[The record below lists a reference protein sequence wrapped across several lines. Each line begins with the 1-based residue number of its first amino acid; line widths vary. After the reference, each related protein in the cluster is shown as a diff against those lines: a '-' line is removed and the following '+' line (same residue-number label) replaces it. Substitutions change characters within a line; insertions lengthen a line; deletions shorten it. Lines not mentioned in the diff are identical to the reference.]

1 MEMRTLGGTG
11 IQVSRFCLGAMMFG
25 AMGNRDHDDCVRIV
39 HTALDA
45 GINFI
50 DTADVYSAGESEVI
64 VGKAIKGRRDSL
76 VVATK
81 FFGAMPDGKDD
92 PNRKGASRRWITRAV
107 EDSLRRLDV
116 DCIDLYQQH
125 RFDSDTAQEESLG
138 ALSDLVHQGKIR
150 AIGSSTFG
158 AERIVE
164 AQWVAER
171 HGLERYRCDQSPYSL
186 FRRGIERAVLP
197 TCRRYGMGNIIWS
210 PLDGGWLSGRYRTSE
225 DFTDD
230 SRLVK
235 LANRWGGFDV
245 DNPLNRRKLALVQ
258 EVGAVA
264 DGAGLPL
271 SHLATAFTISHPDVT
286 SAIIGPRT
294 MEQLQG
300 TLEGA
305 DVRLSDDVLDALD
318 AIVPPGTDVNPFD
331 PSSAPIELGARY
343 RRG

>member
-1 MEMRTLGGTG
+1 MTVLGGTG
-11 IQVSRFCLGAMMFG
+11 IQVSRYCLGAMMFG
-25 AMGNRDHDDCVRIV
+25 TLGNPDHDDCVRITHV
-39 HTALDA
+39 ALDA

-50 DTADVYSAGESEVI
+50 DTADVYSAGESEEI
-64 VGKAIKGRRDSL
+64 VGKAIKGRRDSIVL
-76 VVATK
+76 ATK

-92 PNRKGASRRWITRAV
+92 ANRKGASRRWIVRAV

-116 DCIDLYQQH
+116 DYIDLYQQH
-125 RFDSDTAQEESLG
+125 RFDADTAQEESLA

-150 AIGSSTFG
+150 AFGSSTFG

-164 AQWVAER
+164 AQWASQR
-171 HGLERYRCDQSPYSL
+171 LGLERYRCDQSPYSL

-197 TCRRYGMGNIIWS
+197 TCRRYGMGTIIWS
-210 PLDGGWLSGRYRTSE
+210 PLDGGWLSGRYRTGD

-230 SRLVK
+230 SRIVK

-245 DNPLNRRKLALVQ
+245 DNPVNRRKLDLL
-258 EVGAVA
+258 ERVGKVA
-264 DGAGLPL
+264 DEAGLPL
-271 SHLATAFTISHPDVT
+271 SHLATAFTTTHPDVT

-294 MEQLQG
+294 MEQLQD
-300 TLEGA
+300 TLAGA
-305 DVRLSDDVLDALD
+305 DVRLSADVLDALD

-343 RRG
+343 RRGG